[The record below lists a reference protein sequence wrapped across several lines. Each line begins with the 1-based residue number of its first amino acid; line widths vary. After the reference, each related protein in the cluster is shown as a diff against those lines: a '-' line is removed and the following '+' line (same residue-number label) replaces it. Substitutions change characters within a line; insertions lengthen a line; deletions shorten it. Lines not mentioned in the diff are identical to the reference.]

1 MNFMKTIE
9 MKCVMGELDHPN
21 HNGRIYD
28 SNMMKEAIEKWK
40 ENGCKFAELKPDYK
54 NIDFMNPCLSE
65 AVAKVEDVW
74 IEDNKVLGKV
84 ELLDTPKGKTL
95 QELIK
100 GGREF
105 KINPRIPVR
114 ADVVLVCSRRCDVTL
129 SATLSATGPWEL
141 QLRPV
146 GVGRTADFS

>member
-95 QELIK
+95 QELIN

-105 KINPRIPVR
+105 QINPRISGDIEWTYEQNGNPSYDKDGNHICEIKNVQVISF
-114 ADVVLVCSRRCDVTL
+114 DIV
-129 SATLSATGPWEL
+129 
-141 QLRPV
+141 
-146 GVGRTADFS
+146 